1 MTISCG
7 RASRTRIR
15 GGIRPSFQLHQFHHA
30 QIDAV
35 GVKLDD
41 RLKMP

>member
-1 MTISCG
+1 VEYG
-7 RASRTRIR
+7 L
-15 GGIRPSFQLHQFHHA
+15 PSARLHQFHHA

-41 RLKMP
+41 CLKIP